1 MSHHESALKAQFYL
15 TAPQPCA
22 YLDGREERKVF
33 TTLQGPNAV
42 GVNNALSLKGFR
54 RSQSVIYRPACV
66 GCSACMSIRIPVADF
81 TPRRTQRR
89 LIRRNA
95 DLGVRTC
102 EAWATEA
109 QFALFRR
116 YLDDRHASGGM
127 ADMDAFD
134 YAAMV
139 DETPVNSVVVEYTA
153 DAAAPDFAPIPE
165 PEPSVLPGPDDAAC
179 RSGGCASAR
188 AGETG
193 ETGLPRNRL
202 VACCLSDILADG
214 LSMVYSFFE
223 PGARSRSLGAFM
235 ILDHVRIARE
245 MGLPYVYLGYWVAGS
260 PKMHYKVGYRPFE
273 LCDGATWRRFNGLD
287 EYRAWRARR
296 AGENRDPLVD

>member
-66 GCSACMSIRIPVADF
+66 GCAACMSIRIPVDAF
-81 TPRRTQRR
+81 EPSRTQRR
-89 LIRRNA
+89 LLKRNE
-95 DLGVRTC
+95 DISVRTC

-109 QFALFRR
+109 QFSLFRR
-116 YLDDRHASGGM
+116 YLDSRHADGGM

-139 DETPVNSVVVEYTA
+139 DETPVNSAVVEYA
-153 DAAAPDFAPIPE
+153 L
-165 PEPSVLPGPDDAAC
+165 PSTKAQT
-179 RSGGCASAR
+179 
-188 AGETG
+188 TG
-193 ETGLPRNRL
+193 TERQSRL
-202 VACCLSDILADG
+202 IACCLSDILEDG
-214 LSMVYSFFE
+214 LSMVYSFFDPSE
-223 PGARSRSLGAFM
+223 AGRSLGAFM
-235 ILDHVRIARE
+235 IMDHMRIARD
-245 MGLPYVYLGYWVAGS
+245 MGLPYVYLGYWVARS

-273 LCDGATWRRFNGLD
+273 LCDGTTWRRFYGIE
-287 EYRAWRARR
+287 EYDAWRAKNL
-296 AGENRDPLVD
+296 AEKRDPLVD

>member
-22 YLDGREERKVF
+22 YLNGREERKVF

-42 GVNNALSLKGFR
+42 GVNNTLSLRGFR

-66 GCSACMSIRIPVADF
+66 GCSACMSIRIPVDDF
-81 TPRRTQRR
+81 QPSRTQRR
-89 LIRRNA
+89 MARKNA
-95 DLGVRTC
+95 DLDVRTC
-102 EAWATEA
+102 EAWATES

-116 YLDDRHASGGM
+116 YLDHRHAEGGM

-139 DETPVNSVVVEYTA
+139 DETPVNSVVVEYSHQSQVSEKDGA
-153 DAAAPDFAPIPE
+153 N
-165 PEPSVLPGPDDAAC
+165 GG
-179 RSGGCASAR
+179 RS
-188 AGETG
+188 
-193 ETGLPRNRL
+193 L

-223 PGARSRSLGAFM
+223 PGMTQRSLGAFM
-235 ILDHVRIARE
+235 ILDHLRIARE
-245 MGLPYVYLGYWVAGS
+245 MGLPYVYLGYWVAKS
-260 PKMHYKVGYRPFE
+260 PKMHYKVAYRPFE
-273 LCDGATWRRFNGLD
+273 LCDGSTWRRFDDLD
-287 EYRAWRARR
+287 AFTAWRARHAR
-296 AGENRDPLVD
+296 CERDPLVD